1 MEYDYASDLWSFGL
15 VILEAALGHYPY
27 PESKSTVG
35 YVSIVADG
43 EVPAVPEDGSFTP
56 QFKEFIEGVLVKDPK
71 KRLTPAQ
78 LLDSEWMLRH
88 GCDSLEGCAEVV
100 AGWLAEKGFKSDIP
114 TAAEIAAEGKDSDPS
129 DAAGSESKK

>member
-43 EVPAVPEDGSFTP
+43 EVPATVALSAAELDGAAMEVMAAGVDTEDG
-56 QFKEFIEGVLVKDPK
+56 E
-71 KRLTPAQ
+71 A
-78 LLDSEWMLRH
+78 
-88 GCDSLEGCAEVV
+88 
-100 AGWLAEKGFKSDIP
+100 
-114 TAAEIAAEGKDSDPS
+114 TADMVDL
-129 DAAGSESKK
+129 AAGDGEL